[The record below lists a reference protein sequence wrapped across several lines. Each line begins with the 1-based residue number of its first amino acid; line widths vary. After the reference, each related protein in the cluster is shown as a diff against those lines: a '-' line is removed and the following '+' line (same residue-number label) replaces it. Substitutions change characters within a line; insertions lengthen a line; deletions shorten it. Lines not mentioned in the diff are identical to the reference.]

1 MPNAV
6 FRSLTGLISSAM
18 AGRRRWARHPV
29 RCAAGV
35 RSVSAQVTAGEALE
49 ERRLFAL
56 AITPLPAA
64 ASAPTLGA
72 TLLVPN
78 TGLAITGGT
87 YVGLNDQGGTFTGFD
102 MTTQQNQRL
111 NIQDGVLLTTGLA
124 NNALGPNDSPATAA
138 LLLSP
143 GDPDLDALTELPTF
157 DANSLT
163 LNFTTDIGTR
173 SVLFDFIFGTEEY
186 NEFVGTIFNDA
197 FAAYLDGVQVSFDIN
212 GRPITVNNNFFR
224 INNIGATLDI
234 EYDGLTPR
242 IRTHAPLN
250 PTIANHTLKF
260 VIADTGDTDY
270 DSGVFIGRLQ
280 GSTVAI
286 AAPVTDL
293 PNPGVLA
300 FSTTSYSVDETGGSA
315 TIQVTRL
322 NGTSGQVTVNY
333 AVAPGTAT
341 DLLDYTGTAGTLVFA
356 DGQTSQAITIPVIDD
371 LLPEGDETVVVTLAN
386 AVDAGLG
393 FPNVATLTILDNEL
407 AITFVPP
414 QYTVSETSGVA
425 TLSVTRSG
433 DLSGPASVD
442 YTTGADPLATAP
454 ATAPADYATTSGTI
468 NFAPGQKTVNI
479 TVPVV
484 GDFDDDEPAE
494 ETFGAA
500 LSNPVGAALGV
511 LSAARVT
518 ITNVDRPPSVFDITA
533 FAPSGRI
540 DALYLKVNDPL
551 VAARAIDPAYYDLF
565 QHHEKRFNGPPA
577 RRRVAIRAVDYN
589 PGLRTIQIIPARPLK
604 NNVFYEV
611 VLRGTLETGLISATN
626 EPLDGN
632 LDRVT
637 FFPGEDF
644 VGYFGRGNR
653 LLYNDRNGDKV
664 KLGTTGGGVI
674 EVFRDVS
681 RDARTVRYVGAT
693 SGSTVWGT
701 VIPTWRGSDRVTDI
715 GTLILGG
722 ARSVLG
728 TAFRIGAT
736 HA

>member
-6 FRSLTGLISSAM
+6 FRSLTGKKKSAT
-18 AGRRRWARHPV
+18 AGRRRGAVAPV
-29 RCAAGV
+29 V
-35 RSVSAQVTAGEALE
+35 AGEALE
-49 ERRLFAL
+49 GRCLFAL
-56 AITPLPAA
+56 ANTPLPAA
-64 ASAPTLGA
+64 ASATALGA

-78 TGLAITGGT
+78 TGLTITGGT
-87 YVGLNDQGGTFTGFD
+87 YVGVNNQGGTYTGFD
-102 MTTQQNQRL
+102 MTTPQNQRL

-138 LLLSP
+138 LLNSP
-143 GDPDLDALTELPTF
+143 GDTDLDALVELPTF

-163 LNFTTDIGTR
+163 LNFTTGVGTR
-173 SVLFDFIFGTEEY
+173 SVLFDFIFGTEEF

-224 INNIGATLDI
+224 INNINATLDI

-250 PTIANHTLKF
+250 PAIANHTLKF

-300 FSTTSYSVDETGGSA
+300 FSAPTFSVDETGGTA
-315 TIQVTRL
+315 TVLVSRL

-333 AVAPGTAT
+333 TVTDGTAT
-341 DLLDYTGTAGTLVFA
+341 NLLDYTGTPGTLVFA
-356 DGQTSQAITIPVIDD
+356 DGQTSQSISIPIVDD
-371 LLPEGDETVVVTLAN
+371 LLPEGDETVIVTLSN
-386 AVDAGLG
+386 AIDAGLG
-393 FPNVATLTILDNEL
+393 SPSSAELTILDNEL

-414 QYTVSETSGVA
+414 QYTVSETAGVA
-425 TLSVTRSG
+425 TLFVTRSG

-454 ATAPADYATTSGTI
+454 ATAPGDYATTSGTVH
-468 NFAPGQKTVNI
+468 FAPGQKTATF
-479 TVPVV
+479 TVPIA
-484 GDFDDDEPAE
+484 GDFDDVEAAQ

-518 ITNVDRPPSVFDITA
+518 ITNVDRPPSIFDITA
-533 FAPSGRI
+533 FAPSGKI
-540 DALYLKVNDPL
+540 QALYLQLNDPL
-551 VAARAIDPAYYDLF
+551 VAERAIDPAYYDLY
-565 QHHEKRFNGPPA
+565 QHTEKKFNGPPA
-577 RRRVAIRAVDYN
+577 RKRVELRAVDYN
-589 PGLRTIQIIPARPLK
+589 PGLRTIQIIPSRPLK

-611 VLRGTLETGLISATN
+611 VVRGTLEQGLVSTTN

-632 LDRVT
+632 LDRVAV
-637 FFPGEDF
+637 FPGEDF
-644 VGYFGRGNR
+644 IGYFGRGNR
-653 LLYNDRNGDKV
+653 LLFNDRNGDKV
-664 KLGTTGGGVI
+664 KLGAQGGGVI

-693 SGSTVWGT
+693 PNSSVWGT
-701 VIPTWRGSDRVTDI
+701 VTPTWNGSDRVTDI

-722 ARSVLG
+722 ARNVLG